1 MLRVY
6 IDDFTPP
13 IWQVDSGPDTPSQK
27 FEKVISEAVGF
38 FNYNLEADNIKEP
51 KAWVEYP
58 EGFLKIIN
66 KTALILQGR

>member
-13 IWQVDSGPDTPSQK
+13 IWEIDSGTGTASRK
-27 FEKVISEAVGF
+27 FEKVITEAIGV
-38 FNYNLEADNIKEP
+38 YKYDLDADNTTNP

-58 EGFLKIIN
+58 AA
-66 KTALILQGR
+66 TLIVIGNIAILR